1 MISERELEYLRSWS
15 SRRVATGEQA
25 HSAIEE
31 NHRRELVAELLTLY
45 EDLKFRMDGLEKYQ
59 WPVEKYQWP
68 VFRVRCEKNDVH
80 SDDRIA
86 KRERRIIGS

>member
-45 EDLKFRMDGLEKYQ
+45 EDLKFRTDGL
-59 WPVEKYQWP
+59 EKYQWP

-86 KRERRIIGS
+86 KRERRMIGS